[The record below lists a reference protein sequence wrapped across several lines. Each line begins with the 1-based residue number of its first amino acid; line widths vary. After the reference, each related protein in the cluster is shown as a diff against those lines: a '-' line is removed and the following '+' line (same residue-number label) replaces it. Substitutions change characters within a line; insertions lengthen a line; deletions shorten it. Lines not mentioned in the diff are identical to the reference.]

1 MYNMQNV
8 GFLDRMIRGLLGID
22 LMAVCFLTSVSSPLL
37 VLLCLVAGYLICT
50 SLTSF
55 CPVYTLLGQN
65 TRYRTDP

>member
-37 VLLCLVAGYLICT
+37 VLLCLVEAI
-50 SLTSF
+50 
-55 CPVYTLLGQN
+55 
-65 TRYRTDP
+65 